1 MKIKIS
7 VLFTLL
13 IAAIGTTLAQSSNLR
28 KAANNI
34 QEFDKFRMAGTP
46 QLGAKFLTD
55 AKAAIDEAAQH
66 DRTKDQV
73 ETWVYYGLIYANLAN
88 EEKNADYVA
97 SAVEGIKKAKELDK
111 NEKNADNIAVAE
123 QLLGTFNFNAGVA
136 EWEKQNFPAAYEAF
150 TNALTYLPGDTTLTY
165 YSGLAAIQS
174 QDYEKGIERY
184 KQLLDRKDFSSHK
197 TIMADL
203 PKLYLSL
210 KDTTSALEYAKKAT
224 EEYPNDNDVVVQN
237 IELNLIAGNN
247 EQIIEDIQ
255 KQIAVDPQNKNLYY
269 YLGLAESGNE
279 NPQGALA
286 AYNKAI
292 EIDPSYADA
301 NLNAGV
307 VLMNQIS
314 VLLNE
319 LNNSNATAAEQNA
332 KIAELREQLKPVEK
346 HFSVVLETEPTNVS
360 ALRGLKNYYDFT
372 ENEEKSKEI
381 AARLENL

>member
-1 MKIKIS
+1 MKIRIS
-7 VLFTLL
+7 VLVTIF
-13 IAAIGTTLAQSSNLR
+13 IAAVSTTFAQSSNLR
-28 KAANNI
+28 KAANNV
-34 QEFDKFRMAGTP
+34 QEFDKFRMAGTS
-46 QLGAKFLTD
+46 QLGAKFLAD
-55 AKAAIDEAAQH
+55 AKEAIDAATQH

-73 ETWVYYGLIYANLAN
+73 DTWVYYGLIYANLAN
-88 EEKNADYVA
+88 EEKNADYA
-97 SAVEGIKKAKELDK
+97 SAAVEGIKKAKELDK
-111 NEKNADNIAVAE
+111 DEKNADNIAVAE
-123 QLLGTFNFNAGVA
+123 QLLGTYNFNAGVG

-150 TNALTYLPGDTTLTY
+150 SNALNFMPGDTTLTY

-174 QDYEKGIERY
+174 KDYAKGIERY
-184 KQLLDRKDFSSHK
+184 KELLDRKDFSSHK

-210 KDTTSALEYAKKAT
+210 QDTTAALQYAKKAT
-224 EEYPNDNDVVVQN
+224 EEYPNDNEVVVQN

-255 KQIAVDPQNKNLYY
+255 KQIAVDGQNKNLYY
-269 YLGLAESGNE
+269 YLGLAESGNDNAE
-279 NPQGALA
+279 GALA
-286 AYNKAI
+286 AYHKAI
-292 EIDPSYADA
+292 ELDPSFTDA

-332 KIAELREQLKPVEK
+332 KIADLRKRLQPVEK
-346 HFSVVLETEPTNVS
+346 HFSIVLETEPTNVS

-381 AARLENL
+381 AERLDNL